1 MAAITIAFLGSI
13 DRVDTQVAMAFGAS
27 VHPFTK
33 ITPRVKTTM
42 MSSAGFPAML
52 LIKSD
57 KVIVI
62 LLRIPLFSL
71 HDQTFLFDRH
81 TGVFLPYSF
90 YTISSLNRTLLT

>member
-42 MSSAGFPAML
+42 MSSAGLPAML

-62 LLRIPLFSL
+62 LLRIPRFSL
-71 HDQTFLFDRH
+71 HTQNF
-81 TGVFLPYSF
+81 SF
-90 YTISSLNRTLLT
+90 ECHTLLFFCRTHSTP